1 MNTYGTA
8 ERDLSGRVA
17 LVTGASRGLGQAI
30 SVELARRGAYIA
42 VNYRKHG
49 EDALK
54 TLDLVRQ
61 AGSDGGLFPADV
73 SNAEAVNSMFADL
86 MAEKARIDVLVN
98 NAGITRDQPFL
109 MMRED
114 DWRNVL
120 NTDLHAV
127 FLCAKAALRPMCAAR
142 HGVIINIG
150 SGSGISPR
158 PGQVN
163 YSSAKSALIG
173 FTRSLAREAARNN
186 VRVLLVAPGFT
197 ATDMSQSLAPQVI
210 QDSLRKIPLGRW
222 GLPEEIAAVV
232 GYMASN
238 HAAFIN
244 GQSIIVDG
252 GRAAMEQDFHV

>member
-17 LVTGASRGLGQAI
+17 LVTGASRGLGRAI

-73 SNAEAVNSMFADL
+73 SNADAVNSMFADL

-120 NTDLHAV
+120 DTDLHAA

-163 YSSAKSALIG
+163 
-173 FTRSLAREAARNN
+173 
-186 VRVLLVAPGFT
+186 
-197 ATDMSQSLAPQVI
+197 
-210 QDSLRKIPLGRW
+210 
-222 GLPEEIAAVV
+222 
-232 GYMASN
+232 
-238 HAAFIN
+238 
-244 GQSIIVDG
+244 
-252 GRAAMEQDFHV
+252 